1 MTDYLA
7 VDLHRWSR
15 AKNAAILTLPLAIAL
30 LAPSQV
36 RAEEIIVT
44 ITRVQALDKFDAL
57 SKADM
62 MARVT
67 IAGERSTT
75 EVIKNQD
82 DIRPNWVIKKNVA
95 AGTHDVKVEILD
107 KDVTKNELIDINRV
121 DNKRDLDFK
130 VNTRNCQV
138 TGFTQSY
145 RCRSAIVR
153 AGNEKKKAAITFTVD
168 VKR

>member
-1 MTDYLA
+1 MSDCRA
-7 VDLHRWSR
+7 VGLHRRSR
-15 AKNAAILTLPLAIAL
+15 ALVSAVFALPLAFAF

-36 RAEEIIVT
+36 HAEEIVVT
-44 ITRVQALDKFDAL
+44 ISRVKALDKFDAL

-67 IAGERSTT
+67 IAGEATT
-75 EVIKNQD
+75 TAFIKDQD
-82 DIRPNWVIKKNVA
+82 DIRPNWVIRKNVPS
-95 AGTHDVKVEILD
+95 GVHDVKVEILD
-107 KDVTKNELIDINRV
+107 KDVTKNDFIDINRL

-130 VNTRNCQV
+130 VNTRNCQI